1 MPISRRDLIKLGA
14 LAGATGLALSSGATF
29 AAPAAKRPLRILIL
43 GGTGFIGPY
52 QVRYAVAR
60 GHQVTVFNR
69 GQRQADLPDGVEHL
83 TGDRDKGDLASLKG
97 REWDVCID
105 NPTSLPS
112 WVRDAGKVLK
122 GKVGQYVFVSTIS
135 VYEKND
141 TAGANEDAATLRYAG
156 KDMMKETRDTLR
168 ADMGLYGPLKAESE
182 REALKR
188 FPGIATI
195 VRPGLIVGPNDPTDR
210 FTYWPVRLDRGGDVV
225 APGDGNDPVQVIDA
239 RDLGEWI
246 VRLVESRTFGT
257 FNATGPDYTLSMA
270 AMLHGIRATTTAGAR
285 LHWIPT
291 DALAAQD
298 VAPWRDMPAWIPSQG
313 DTAGFG
319 QRDVSRAVTAGLTF
333 RPLATTA
340 ADTLA
345 WFRTLPADRQ
355 AKLGAGLDAEREAKV
370 LAAWRGKE
378 GESKASS

>member
-29 AAPAAKRPLRILIL
+29 AAPAAQRPLRILIL

-52 QVRYAVAR
+52 QVRYAVSR

-225 APGDGNDPVQVIDA
+225 APGDGQDPVQVIDA

-291 DALAAQD
+291 DALAAQE

-340 ADTLA
+340 SDTLT

-370 LAAWRGKE
+370 LAAWRAKGTE
-378 GESKASS
+378 AKAQT